1 MTALIDIVFL
11 LLIYFLLTTNYLT
24 SNTLPLELPATETAL
39 PQDAQV
45 LTISLDVEGG
55 MYLAGRAV
63 AENELATHLCSALAN
78 NGSYPVVIRSDGRV
92 ELGRV
97 VEVVDLARGCGAAT
111 ISLATDNRNMV
122 R

>member
-24 SNTLPLELPATETAL
+24 STILPLELPTTETAL
-39 PQDAQV
+39 PQNTQV

-55 MYLAGRAV
+55 MYLAGRTV
-63 AENELATHLCSALAN
+63 AENELAAHLCSALTH
-78 NGSYPVVIRSDGRV
+78 NGSHPVVIRSDGRV
-92 ELGRV
+92 ELARV
-97 VEVVDLARGCGAAT
+97 VKVVDLARGCGAAAV
-111 ISLATDNRNMV
+111 SLATDNRNMV